1 MKEIINKINGGGGT
15 YNKRLKISIVISV
28 YNKLE
33 QLKNILLALNN
44 QIELPFEVI
53 VADDGSTEILEEKIA
68 EIIPK
73 LKYTLKHVYQEDKGF
88 RLASSRNNGLN
99 YSLGDYILF
108 IDQDILF
115 DEYFI
120 KNIKENIRK
129 GEVLKINALFLDE
142 GRTSKI
148 NKKIEKSDNFYY
160 EYIKSELKEEDYK
173 YIEKLNKK
181 DKRRNFWYNL
191 HLKKRGAK
199 IVGLGIGCFK
209 EDILKINGFD
219 EKYEGWGC
227 EDDDLGNRFY
237 ALGLKVGI
245 FEFNN
250 LVVHMWHKSSSN
262 KSGND
267 EYYKARKK
275 VIFSK
280 REYTC
285 EFGCNNR
292 LKKEEI
298 RKKLIR

>member
-1 MKEIINKINGGGGT
+1 MEN
-15 YNKRLKISIVISV
+15 LKISVIISV

-44 QIELPFEVI
+44 QIELPFEVVI
-53 VADDGSTEILEEKIA
+53 ADDGSSEILEEKIGD
-68 EIIPK
+68 IISK

-99 YSLGDYILF
+99 FSSGDYILF

-115 DEYFI
+115 DEYFL
-120 KNIKENIRK
+120 KDIKENIK
-129 GEVLKINALFLDE
+129 KDEVLKINALFLDE
-142 GRTSKI
+142 ERTKKI
-148 NKKIEKSDNFYY
+148 NDKIIKNDNFDYKY
-160 EYIKSELKEEDYK
+160 VESELKKEDYK
-173 YIEKLNKK
+173 YIEELNKK

-219 EKYEGWGC
+219 ERYEGWGC

-237 ALGLKVGI
+237 ALGLKVGV
-245 FEFNN
+245 FNFNN
-250 LVVHMWHKSSSN
+250 LIVHMWHKSSSN

-267 EYYKARKK
+267 GYYRARKK
-275 VIFSK
+275 VILSK
-280 REYTC
+280 KEYIC
-285 EFGCNNR
+285 EFGCKNR
-292 LKKEEI
+292 LKKEKIKERI
-298 RKKLIR
+298 IK

>member
-1 MKEIINKINGGGGT
+1 MKDI
-15 YNKRLKISIVISV
+15 KISVIISV
-28 YNKLE
+28 YNKLK
-33 QLKNILLALNN
+33 QLKNILLALNK
-44 QIELPFEVI
+44 QLELPFEVI
-53 VADDGSTEILEEKIA
+53 IADDGSSEILEEKIGD
-68 EIIPK
+68 IIPK

-99 YSLGDYILF
+99 YSLGDYVLF

-115 DEYFI
+115 DKYFLLDI
-120 KNIKENIRK
+120 KKNIKK

-142 GRTSKI
+142 ERTRKI
-148 NKKIEKSDNFYY
+148 NDKIIKNNNFDY

-173 YIEKLNKK
+173 HIEELNKK

-237 ALGLKVGI
+237 ATYELP
-245 FEFNN
+245 
-250 LVVHMWHKSSSN
+250 S
-262 KSGND
+262 
-267 EYYKARKK
+267 Y
-275 VIFSK
+275 
-280 REYTC
+280 
-285 EFGCNNR
+285 
-292 LKKEEI
+292 
-298 RKKLIR
+298 

>member
-1 MKEIINKINGGGGT
+1 MKDV
-15 YNKRLKISIVISV
+15 KISVIISV

-44 QIELPFEVI
+44 QIELPFEVVI
-53 VADDGSTEILEEKIA
+53 ADDGSSEILEEKI
-68 EIIPK
+68 ESIIPK
-73 LKYTLKHVYQEDKGF
+73 LRYTLKHVYQEDKGF

-115 DEYFI
+115 DEYFL
-120 KNIKENIRK
+120 KNIKENIKK

-142 GRTSKI
+142 ERTRKI
-148 NKKIEKSDNFYY
+148 NDKITKNNNFDY

-173 YIEKLNKK
+173 QIAELNKR
-181 DKRRNFWYNL
+181 DKKRNFWYNL

-237 ALGLKVGI
+237 ALGLKVGV
-245 FEFNN
+245 FNFNN

-267 EYYKARKK
+267 EYYRARKK
-275 VIFSK
+275 EILSK
-280 REYTC
+280 KEYIC
-285 EFGCNNR
+285 EFGCKNR

-298 RKKLIR
+298 KGRIIKDI

>member
-1 MKEIINKINGGGGT
+1 MEN
-15 YNKRLKISIVISV
+15 LKISVIISV

-44 QIELPFEVI
+44 QIELPFEVVI
-53 VADDGSTEILEEKIA
+53 ADDGSSEILEEKIGD
-68 EIIPK
+68 IISE

-88 RLASSRNNGLN
+88 RLSSSRNNGLN
-99 YSLGDYILF
+99 YSSGDYILF

-120 KNIKENIRK
+120 KDIKENIK
-129 GEVLKINALFLDE
+129 KDEVLKINALFLDE
-142 GRTSKI
+142 ERTKKI
-148 NKKIEKSDNFYY
+148 NEKITKNNNFDYKY
-160 EYIKSELKEEDYK
+160 VESELKKEDYK
-173 YIEKLNKK
+173 HIEELNKK
-181 DKRRNFWYNL
+181 DKRRNFWFNF

-237 ALGLKVGI
+237 ALGLKVGV
-245 FEFNN
+245 FNFNN
-250 LVVHMWHKSSSN
+250 LIVHMWHKSSSN

-267 EYYKARKK
+267 EYYRARKK
-275 VIFSK
+275 VILSK
-280 REYTC
+280 KEYTC
-285 EFGCNNR
+285 EYGCKNR
-292 LKKEEI
+292 LKKEKIKERII
-298 RKKLIR
+298 RYK